1 MRYLIT
7 GGAGFIGSAL
17 CRHLVARTSASVV
30 NLDKLTYA
38 ANLASLRDVA
48 DSPRYHFHQVDVCDA
63 NKVSAALKRHL
74 PDAIIHL
81 AAESHV
87 DRSITGPAEFIKTNI
102 MGTYVVLEAARAHW
116 ETLAGLQRDR
126 FRVLHVS
133 TDEVFGS
140 LGQVGAF
147 TESSPYNPSS
157 PYSASKAAADHLA
170 AAWHR
175 TYGLPVITSN
185 CSNNFGPYQ
194 FPEKLIP
201 LMITN
206 ALLGRELPVYGRGL
220 NVRDWLYVEDH
231 AEALIALVSR
241 GVPGECY
248 NVGARCEY
256 TNVSVVE
263 AVCDI
268 LDTAAPRADGARH
281 RTAMQCVADRPG
293 HDFRY
298 AIDPAKIEREI
309 GWRPRHTFKQA
320 LEQTVKWYLAN
331 AGWWQPLREA
341 RYDGER
347 LGLRQSGLGYAGQ
360 AALPPIVN

>member
-1 MRYLIT
+1 MKYLIT

-102 MGTYVVLEAARAHW
+102 VGTYVVLEAARAHW
-116 ETLAGLQRDR
+116 ETLAGLQRDK

-140 LGQVGAF
+140 LDQLGAF

-170 AAWHR
+170 TAWHR

-206 ALLGRELPVYGRGL
+206 ALLGRELPVYGSGL

-231 AEALIALVSR
+231 AEALIALSQ
-241 GVPGECY
+241 PW
-248 NVGARCEY
+248 
-256 TNVSVVE
+256 
-263 AVCDI
+263 
-268 LDTAAPRADGARH
+268 RAGRVLQ
-281 RTAMQCVADRPG
+281 RR
-293 HDFRY
+293 R
-298 AIDPAKIEREI
+298 
-309 GWRPRHTFKQA
+309 
-320 LEQTVKWYLAN
+320 
-331 AGWWQPLREA
+331 PLRAYQHEC
-341 RYDGER
+341 G
-347 LGLRQSGLGYAGQ
+347 
-360 AALPPIVN
+360 